1 MIPDVPVA
9 LGDMTVPM
17 DGGVGGGGRGYGIGG
32 NWPSAALWS
41 LLKRSVESGALIRV
55 GLLPQSSSR
64 GLSVYMDAIGADGV
78 RVTTVCEV
86 GQVRLCSSVRPD
98 Q

>member
-1 MIPDVPVA
+1 MAEPI
-9 LGDMTVPM
+9 
-17 DGGVGGGGRGYGIGG
+17 DGGVGGGEGVHGIGG
-32 NWPSAALWS
+32 DWPSAALWG
-41 LLKRSVESGALIRV
+41 LFKRSVESGALIRV